1 MSTRSLITRENRDG
15 SFDAITVHFGHPGAV
30 GPMLVKHY
38 GDDAKIAA
46 LLALGPLSCLEAEIG
61 EKHNFHQPHP
71 GWCLA
76 FARDRGDDP
85 VPPIHCETLADLG
98 ERARRLFIGQVFV
111 WTTTPQSGQK
121 AWAVLRMPEE
131 TEESVQKIVGELR
144 SAMEGKRPAPLGLG
158 ALPDDEGLAWADE

>member
-1 MSTRSLITRENRDG
+1 VSTRSLIARENRDG

-46 LLALGPLSCLEAEIG
+46 LLALGSLSYLDAEIG
-61 EKHNFHQPHP
+61 EKQDFNRPHP

-76 FARDRGDDP
+76 FTRDRGDDP
-85 VPPIHCETLADLG
+85 TPPIRCETLADLG
-98 ERARRLFIGQVFV
+98 ERARRLFIGHVFV
-111 WTTTPQSGQK
+111 WTTNPQSGQN

-131 TEESVQKIVGELR
+131 TEESVREMVDELR
-144 SAMEGKRPAPLGLG
+144 ARMEGKRPAPLGLD
-158 ALPDDEGLAWADE
+158 ALPDSEGAKGEDE